1 MVRAPSDGNGGELRA
16 GATEGHPHADPSDDR
31 VVRDASERAPRS
43 GVGAASAS
51 YASLSEMNRRTRVL
65 PLQVGIIIASAENL
79 VMARTPTCRRAAS
92 RLREHPVEVRPV
104 ASHQELG
111 EAIALAAR
119 SFPGLHERTGRGP
132 DYYPS
137 RLAEEAD
144 LQVVAVAERR
154 VVGLALGS
162 LSPDRTAA
170 VVGEVAVEAHFRRR
184 GVGRAILAELE
195 VRATARG
202 LRHLVLGADEEV
214 AEFYLAC
221 GWATRVQATIWGPDR
236 RAILEGL
243 RAQQLAGYEVEGQQE
258 DGPALRVWVPVEG
271 YDTALAKQLSAIEG
285 CSAFVLF
292 TKTLAGA
299 EMASS

>member
-1 MVRAPSDGNGGELRA
+1 M
-16 GATEGHPHADPSDDR
+16 
-31 VVRDASERAPRS
+31 
-43 GVGAASAS
+43 
-51 YASLSEMNRRTRVL
+51 
-65 PLQVGIIIASAENL
+65 
-79 VMARTPTCRRAAS
+79 
-92 RLREHPVEVRPV
+92 
-104 ASHQELG
+104 ASHQELA

-144 LQVVAVAERR
+144 LQVVAVAGGR

-170 VVGEVAVEAHFRRR
+170 VVGEVAVEPNCRRR
-184 GVGRAILAELE
+184 GVGRAMLAQLE
-195 VRATARG
+195 ARATARG

-214 AEFYLAC
+214 GAFYLAC
-221 GWATRVQATIWGPDR
+221 GWATRVQATIRGPER
-236 RAILEGL
+236 RAILQRV
-243 RAQQLAGYEVEGQQE
+243 RARQLAGYEVDGQQE
-258 DGPALRVWVPVEG
+258 DGPAIRVWVLVDG
-271 YDTALAKQLSAIEG
+271 YDTALAQQLSAIEG

-299 EMASS
+299 EIALS